1 MSPISFFQRHPRG
14 DLSAFLDGELSPPA
28 TLRLEAHVASCEACA
43 SRLEELRETRS
54 ALRAMPE
61 AEAPRSFALTPEM
74 ARRDAAPT
82 RPPRTQRVV
91 YGLRLT
97 SGALAVALAV
107 VLLVDLSGGGGSS
120 SSTTS
125 NDLASVPQ
133 AIGSGEYGAAIPS
146 ATSLLSERDG
156 GKSTNAPTPGTAQ
169 EDNVPD
175 ATSASGENN
184 VGSADA
190 PDAGGGSG
198 GSIGGIGSSGSGGG
212 VAVLP
217 STVAAPSGE
226 PLVVP
231 TPGATAY
238 DSTGSEQDLHSPAS
252 DVPKAVSGG
261 LGSATPVPE
270 AAGSSS
276 ASGESGGADTLTI
289 VAIVL
294 GVLLA
299 VALIG
304 SIAASRLARN
314 TP

>member
-1 MSPISFFQRHPRG
+1 M
-14 DLSAFLDGELSPPA
+14 
-28 TLRLEAHVASCEACA
+28 
-43 SRLEELRETRS
+43 
-54 ALRAMPE
+54 
-61 AEAPRSFALTPEM
+61 
-74 ARRDAAPT
+74 
-82 RPPRTQRVV
+82 
-91 YGLRLT
+91 T
-97 SGALAVALAV
+97 SI
-107 VLLVDLSGGGGSS
+107 
-120 SSTTS
+120 
-125 NDLASVPQ
+125 DLASAPQ
-133 AIGSGEYGAAIPS
+133 ANDSGEFSAAIPS

-156 GKSTNAPTPGTAQ
+156 VKSTNAPAPGTAH
-169 EDNVPD
+169 EDNAPD

-184 VGSADA
+184 VGSA
-190 PDAGGGSG
+190 GGSDSASGDDSGTSG
-198 GSIGGIGSSGSGGG
+198 GVAGSSGSGGG